1 MEKKYKVYAK
11 LNLMSL
17 FFIAVSFISI
27 TLAWFAYSGL
37 AKVSTEIDV
46 KAWYIEFQ
54 QGTKTVSNNI
64 IISTSEI
71 YPGMD
76 PVTEKINIKNLGDSD
91 AQITYSIVEARIL
104 DENLDSTSE
113 EGYLEDKLSHEYP
126 FHINVNLSKKYA
138 VALDGSSELE
148 VSLSWPLD
156 SDNDTLDST
165 WGSLA
170 YKFQK
175 SEEEKLLADETYQI
189 RPSIKIII
197 SVKAEQSIITNDSID
212 SKYNL
217 GDIILY
223 DVEKNES
230 CTEMS
235 STCLKTYIIDLEN
248 KVGDTNV
255 TLLPDLYNTY
265 TEGSYNDYTSLFTS
279 ITSNWNVTTRT
290 LVAEDLLKIISTD
303 VVNSYLIRDG
313 LSDLIIGNL
322 QYKTRATEILQN
334 AISYN
339 GYYRFNNQKF
349 PYFLTS
355 KCYWINTNY
364 NDTSAFALKK
374 IDDTYSKIYPELKES
389 TCNVVPVIIASKTN
403 LES

>member
-212 SKYNL
+212 FKYNL

-223 DVEKNES
+223 DVEKNEA

-339 GYYRFNNQKF
+339 GYYRFNNQTF